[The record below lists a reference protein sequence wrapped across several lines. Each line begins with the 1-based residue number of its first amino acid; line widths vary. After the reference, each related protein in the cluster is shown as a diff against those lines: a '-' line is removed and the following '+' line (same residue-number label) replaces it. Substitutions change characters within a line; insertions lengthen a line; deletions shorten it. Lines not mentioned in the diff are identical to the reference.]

1 MEHQYKDLF
10 FEMPDNNNN
19 NDEKL
24 PIELFQIINTE
35 LSKIASKR

>member
-1 MEHQYKDLF
+1 
-10 FEMPDNNNN
+10 MPDNNNN